1 MASAAE
7 GRARRLMAWL
17 RGHPAC
23 AWPVSSTVVM
33 GLHGLTDALCF
44 PRKAKQTW
52 ATMLGSIRK
61 WSAEDEPFRTQSE
74 QFNAKVMDPRA
85 PINGGTISETV
96 KDADVLPDTFSSALE
111 RLNPSVVPMRR
122 AVTLAERLA

>member
-74 QFNAKVMDPRA
+74 QFNAKVMDPRKWVFFLFPGVDRSA
-85 PINGGTISETV
+85 PPAVVDPRETS
-96 KDADVLPDTFSSALE
+96 FSAAWT
-111 RLNPSVVPMRR
+111 PSCT
-122 AVTLAERLA
+122 VTAAQC